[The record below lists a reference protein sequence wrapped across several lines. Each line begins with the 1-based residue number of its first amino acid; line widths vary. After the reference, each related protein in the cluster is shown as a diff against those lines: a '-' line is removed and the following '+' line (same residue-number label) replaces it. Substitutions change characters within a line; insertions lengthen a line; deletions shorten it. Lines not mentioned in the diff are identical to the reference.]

1 MKNFLHVPPT
11 LGLGGLSIGRTWGVQ
26 QVAAPSENK
35 ASELLGTAVQ
45 LGITIWDTAPAYFSS
60 EARMGLALQ
69 QMSADDRA
77 QIRVMTKF
85 GEHAKPDGSGTYAD
99 HSNSALMSSFFRSQR
114 MLGKIDALQVHKA
127 TTEVVLHKDVL
138 RAIAAARSE
147 GVACIGA
154 SVSDMATGMMAL
166 ASGYYDFLQCP
177 FSQANEIFL
186 PVLEYANGHHIP
198 TIINR
203 PFAMGALVGN
213 DDGNAA
219 RQAYAHV
226 LRHMGQG
233 VVLTGTSKPMH
244 LIQNAQAFAEAR
256 SDVTCG

>member
-1 MKNFLHVPPT
+1 MNNFLHVPPT
-11 LGLGGLSIGRTWGVQ
+11 LGLGGLSIGRTWGVH

-35 ASELLGTAVQ
+35 ASELLGTAVR

-85 GEHAKPDGSGTYAD
+85 GEHAKPDGSVTYAD
-99 HSNSALMSSFFRSQR
+99 HSYSALMSSFFHSQR
-114 MLGKIDALQVHKA
+114 LLGRIDALQVHKA
-127 TTEVVLHKDVL
+127 ATEVVLHKDVL
-138 RAIAAARSE
+138 QAIAAARSE

-166 ASGYYDFLQCP
+166 TSGYYDFLQCP

-186 PVLEYANGHHIP
+186 PLLEYANGHRIP
-198 TIINR
+198 MIINR
-203 PFAMGALVGN
+203 PFAMGSLLGN
-213 DDGNAA
+213 DDANAA

-233 VVLTGTSKPMH
+233 VVLTGTSKPTH
-244 LIQNAQAFAEAR
+244 LIQNSQAFAEAR
-256 SDVTCG
+256 SDVSCG